1 MELGS
6 TVVLGDRQLL
16 QRGDIDG
23 DGIPD
28 YVIAHRR
35 KVWTFIA
42 DADGPQFRKA
52 RTQAVADDVTAMLV
66 VDIDEDERADLL
78 TFRVQLPGIG
88 TLLLGLVRSI
98 DIDIKAVGYQSEAD
112 GFARAPKW
120 RRVVTLRIPPILS
133 LLSRQDELVERFTD
147 LIGKTRISA
156 RGEFVQPGRTDL
168 AVVQQDVRTIE
179 LLADVGDAPTFTSK
193 EGQRMMRRLLFE
205 DENTVFDIDRVF
217 GLISGFLDSMSER
230 TFGDR
235 QAVATLALRDPDRWR
250 LVDLLV
256 GELDGTD
263 GEELIAVYEA
273 VGGGGLRAYD
283 ALSWR

>member
-1 MELGS
+1 
-6 TVVLGDRQLL
+6 
-16 QRGDIDG
+16 
-23 DGIPD
+23 
-28 YVIAHRR
+28 
-35 KVWTFIA
+35 
-42 DADGPQFRKA
+42 
-52 RTQAVADDVTAMLV
+52 MLV
-66 VDIDEDERADLL
+66 VDIDEDDRADLL

-98 DIDIKAVGYQSEAD
+98 DIDIKAVGYKSEAD

-133 LLSRQDELVERFTD
+133 LLSRQDELIERFTD
-147 LIGKTRISA
+147 LIDKTRISA

-168 AVVQQDVRTIE
+168 AVVQQDVRTVE

-205 DENTVFDIDRVF
+205 DEDTVFDIDRIF
-217 GLISGFLDSMSER
+217 GLISGFLDSISER

-256 GELDGTD
+256 GELDGEG

-273 VGGGGLRAYD
+273 VGGLRAYD
-283 ALSWR
+283 VLSWR